1 MSRHDPVITLRHML
15 EYAREAAALV
25 RGRARAD
32 LDRDRQLNLG
42 VVRLLEVLGE
52 AATRIPLDVR
62 ARYPQIQWTQIVGM
76 RNRLVH
82 AYDFID
88 FNTIWKTLTVDLQP
102 LIAQLESILANDKA
116 PD

>member
-25 RGRARAD
+25 RGRERAD

-52 AATRIPLDVR
+52 AASRIPPDMR
-62 ARYPQIQWTQIVGM
+62 AGYPQIQWTQMVGM
-76 RNRLVH
+76 RNRLIH

-88 FNTIWKTLTVDLQP
+88 FNTIWETLTVDLPP
-102 LIAQLESILANDKA
+102 LIEQLEQILSNEKD
-116 PD
+116 

>member
-25 RGRARAD
+25 RGRERAD

-52 AATRIPLDVR
+52 AASRIPPDMR
-62 ARYPQIQWTQIVGM
+62 AGYPQIQWTQMVGM
-76 RNRLVH
+76 RNRLIH

-88 FNTIWKTLTVDLQP
+88 FNTIWKTLTVDLPP
-102 LIAQLESILANDKA
+102 LIDELEKVLSASK
-116 PD
+116 P